1 MIKRI
6 GCCHLCGNR
15 PILEIPLKNGVDFG
29 HTPDLPNEAAQW
41 ATIYGIMNPT
51 HRRSHQ
57 GILVTLLNNSWLH
70 LLGDPTG
77 HSVKKNPE
85 LHSAYVCRIGGRR
98 DGAAVKKVTFS
109 NCRKLIDFARLLYYC
124 CSVGKSSFYNL

>member
-70 LLGDPTG
+70 LLGDPAG
-77 HSVKKNPE
+77 PSVNLKGCTFVS
-85 LHSAYVCRIGGRR
+85 LHQ
-98 DGAAVKKVTFS
+98 AVKHVVEKAHLQIATTE
-109 NCRKLIDFARLLYYC
+109 NCAICVLCVI
-124 CSVGKSSFYNL
+124 

>member
-77 HSVKKNPE
+77 HSVN
-85 LHSAYVCRIGGRR
+85 HNTV
-98 DGAAVKKVTFS
+98 V
-109 NCRKLIDFARLLYYC
+109 NCTKE
-124 CSVGKSSFYNL
+124 GSSS

>member
-70 LLGDPTG
+70 LLGEPTG
-77 HSVKKNPE
+77 PSVK
-85 LHSAYVCRIGGRR
+85 LRIIW
-98 DGAAVKKVTFS
+98 S
-109 NCRKLIDFARLLYYC
+109 NR
-124 CSVGKSSFYNL
+124 SSP

>member
-77 HSVKKNPE
+77 PSVKSNYINGFWSLCQVVSTVQKSFSKTSTI
-85 LHSAYVCRIGGRR
+85 LIRIINEYF
-98 DGAAVKKVTFS
+98 TMTS
-109 NCRKLIDFARLLYYC
+109 RLLA
-124 CSVGKSSFYNL
+124 

>member
-70 LLGDPTG
+70 LLGEPTG
-77 HSVKKNPE
+77 PSVKMKYQWQQQNFDPHRLSTIVSSSSYICQTTLKKPPE
-85 LHSAYVCRIGGRR
+85 FLV
-98 DGAAVKKVTFS
+98 
-109 NCRKLIDFARLLYYC
+109 
-124 CSVGKSSFYNL
+124 

>member
-57 GILVTLLNNSWLH
+57 GIFVTLLNNPWLH

-77 HSVKKNPE
+77 HSVNSYKLPKIIWHFINDPAKNNSKLESAVFENHQKRLMTHLHFQAKK
-85 LHSAYVCRIGGRR
+85 YVFGFLNI
-98 DGAAVKKVTFS
+98 
-109 NCRKLIDFARLLYYC
+109 
-124 CSVGKSSFYNL
+124 

>member
-6 GCCHLCGNR
+6 VCCHLCGNR

-77 HSVKKNPE
+77 PSVKMRLIEGN
-85 LHSAYVCRIGGRR
+85 LHTPCGMHFLIIQLCIGVLASRAQHKYLFVCKSFI
-98 DGAAVKKVTFS
+98 
-109 NCRKLIDFARLLYYC
+109 LIL
-124 CSVGKSSFYNL
+124 

>member
-6 GCCHLCGNR
+6 GCCHWCGNR

-29 HTPDLPNEAAQW
+29 HAPDLPNEAAQW

-77 HSVKKNPE
+77 PSVNMALSFHKFFHGNLLPFLRNILV
-85 LHSAYVCRIGGRR
+85 LHRWLEMKTMVF
-98 DGAAVKKVTFS
+98 V
-109 NCRKLIDFARLLYYC
+109 
-124 CSVGKSSFYNL
+124 

>member
-70 LLGDPTG
+70 LLGDPAG
-77 HSVKKNPE
+77 PSVNLLNFLLAPLTVVEYYSKSSIIFKHCE
-85 LHSAYVCRIGGRR
+85 LH
-98 DGAAVKKVTFS
+98 F
-109 NCRKLIDFARLLYYC
+109 
-124 CSVGKSSFYNL
+124 

>member
-70 LLGDPTG
+70 LLGDPAG
-77 HSVKKNPE
+77 PSVNVLLPSRFILSLPNLKE
-85 LHSAYVCRIGGRR
+85 YVTKFIEQNFLIGFRHC
-98 DGAAVKKVTFS
+98 FS
-109 NCRKLIDFARLLYYC
+109 
-124 CSVGKSSFYNL
+124 SSRVDVSE

>member
-1 MIKRI
+1 MWKLAHTSS
-6 GCCHLCGNR
+6 C
-15 PILEIPLKNGVDFG
+15 LENGVDFG
-29 HTPDLPNEAAQW
+29 HTTGLPNEAAQW

-77 HSVKKNPE
+77 HSVN
-85 LHSAYVCRIGGRR
+85 
-98 DGAAVKKVTFS
+98 
-109 NCRKLIDFARLLYYC
+109 RL
-124 CSVGKSSFYNL
+124 SRGNFFKSFYCTEKLKTHADIR

>member
-70 LLGDPTG
+70 LLGEPTG
-77 HSVKKNPE
+77 PSVNCSEAKKNMKVFSVSNLE
-85 LHSAYVCRIGGRR
+85 RLH
-98 DGAAVKKVTFS
+98 
-109 NCRKLIDFARLLYYC
+109 LLFNL
-124 CSVGKSSFYNL
+124 SLATLSSSST

>member
-77 HSVKKNPE
+77 PSVNMMLQILKSDPVYEHFMTFQKN
-85 LHSAYVCRIGGRR
+85 I
-98 DGAAVKKVTFS
+98 F
-109 NCRKLIDFARLLYYC
+109 
-124 CSVGKSSFYNL
+124 

>member
-70 LLGDPTG
+70 LLGDPAG
-77 HSVKKNPE
+77 PSVNVA
-85 LHSAYVCRIGGRR
+85 LDCHC
-98 DGAAVKKVTFS
+98 
-109 NCRKLIDFARLLYYC
+109 KLRP
-124 CSVGKSSFYNL
+124 